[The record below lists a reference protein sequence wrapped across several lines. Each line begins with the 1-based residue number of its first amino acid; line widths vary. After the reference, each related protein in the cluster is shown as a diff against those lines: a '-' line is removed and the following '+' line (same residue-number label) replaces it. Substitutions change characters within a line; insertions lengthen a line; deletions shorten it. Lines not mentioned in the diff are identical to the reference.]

1 MQAGKRRNV
10 FTAVGSVV
18 AAVALFFYQHLHPV
32 EAVTLLRQMQ
42 VSWSYGFCDLDFGL
56 GLAFSVLL
64 TVTHNEHNKD
74 TNTNTNT
81 PLLAD

>member
-1 MQAGKRRNV
+1 MQAKKRRSA

-42 VSWSYGFCDLDFGL
+42 ARTS
-56 GLAFSVLL
+56 
-64 TVTHNEHNKD
+64 
-74 TNTNTNT
+74 
-81 PLLAD
+81 